1 MDSPTADQDAPN
13 EGLTFRNLEADLF
26 KSESTWLIDATKLS
40 NDALTKVLQNLL
52 LSKVSAGKDRGFISY
67 ATLGVTELGQV
78 YEGLMS
84 YHGFIAQEDLYEVA
98 PKGDASKGSWVLPVK
113 RADSVPQDSFVME
126 TQQQEEGGTAKVRR
140 QHPAGSFVFR
150 QSSRDRER
158 SASFYTPQVLTEFTV
173 GQAIEVL
180 QEEGRIKTSEDVL
193 SLTICEPAMGSGAF
207 AVEAVRQLAELYLKL
222 REDELDQ
229 QVDPEKRTLELQKVK
244 AHIALHQVYGVDLN
258 PTAVEL
264 AEISLWLDTM
274 TSQLKAPWF
283 GLHLRRGNSLIGA
296 LRSTYAVAQLKK
308 LSLIHISEPTRRE
321 WLSRMP
327 SSA

>member
-1 MDSPTADQDAPN
+1 
-13 EGLTFRNLEADLF
+13 
-26 KSESTWLIDATKLS
+26 
-40 NDALTKVLQNLL
+40 
-52 LSKVSAGKDRGFISY
+52 
-67 ATLGVTELGQV
+67 
-78 YEGLMS
+78 
-84 YHGFIAQEDLYEVA
+84 
-98 PKGDASKGSWVLPVK
+98 
-113 RADSVPQDSFVME
+113 ME

-140 QHPAGSFVFR
+140 QHPVGSFVFR

-180 QEEGRIKTSEDVL
+180 QEEGRITTSEDVL

-207 AVEAVRQLAELYLKL
+207 AVEAVRQIAELYLKL
-222 REDELDQ
+222 REDELDE
-229 QVDPEKRTLELQKVK
+229 QVDPETRTLELQKVK

-296 LRSTYAVAQLKK
+296 LRST
-308 LSLIHISEPTRRE
+308 
-321 WLSRMP
+321 
-327 SSA
+327 

>member
-1 MDSPTADQDAPN
+1 
-13 EGLTFRNLEADLF
+13 
-26 KSESTWLIDATKLS
+26 
-40 NDALTKVLQNLL
+40 
-52 LSKVSAGKDRGFISY
+52 
-67 ATLGVTELGQV
+67 
-78 YEGLMS
+78 
-84 YHGFIAQEDLYEVA
+84 
-98 PKGDASKGSWVLPVK
+98 
-113 RADSVPQDSFVME
+113 ME

-180 QEEGRIKTSEDVL
+180 QEEGRIATSEDVL

-222 REDELDQ
+222 REDELDE
-229 QVDPEKRTLELQKVK
+229 QVDPETRTLELQKVK

-296 LRSTYAVAQLKK
+296 LRSTYS
-308 LSLIHISEPTRRE
+308 LSLIHI
-321 WLSRMP
+321 
-327 SSA
+327 